1 MKKKKKSVRIEM
13 LMLLKVDAK
22 FSILSSEN
30 GKPYVASVLRRMIKQ
45 GVDEIDAKLVNQY
58 VHGI

>member
-1 MKKKKKSVRIEM
+1 MKKKKSVRIEM

-45 GVDEIDAKLVNQY
+45 GVDEIDAKLVDQY

>member
-1 MKKKKKSVRIEM
+1 M
-13 LMLLKVDAK
+13 LMLFKVDAK

-45 GVDEIDAKLVNQY
+45 GVEEIDVKLVNQY

>member
-1 MKKKKKSVRIEM
+1 MKKKKSVRIEM